1 MVLAPSLRC
10 FGDFP
15 LRPLDYFGQVNFHRA
30 ADAQHGFQSRVPH
43 SALNVG
49 NHLRRKARFLGD
61 KVLGQFAPFSLLL
74 EKGNYFGANCLRFA
88 IHSQPILKKTIDSVF
103 HYGEI
108 AAYRLGVARR
118 NTIECVFMAG
128 SARILQLGTPP
139 GVSELATG
147 PYGRFSAQKTSI
159 SQCPN
164 TGRVCE
170 RESDNSVCAPATTP
184 RDSMLEIRRSI
195 LRKLAARLDT
205 GNCFRLLK

>member
-88 IHSQPILKKTIDSVF
+88 IHAQPILKKTIDSVF

-108 AAYRLGVARR
+108 AAYRWGVARR
-118 NTIECVFMAG
+118 NTVECVFMAG

-139 GVSELATG
+139 GVSAAATG
-147 PYGRFSAQKTSI
+147 PYGRFSAQETSI
-159 SQCPN
+159 SHRPD
-164 TGRVCE
+164 TGRVRAGE
-170 RESDNSVCAPATTP
+170 KDGAVCASAATP
-184 RDSMLEIRRSI
+184 RDAMPEIRRSI
-195 LRKLAARLDT
+195 LKKLALRPDNE
-205 GNCFRLLK
+205 NCFRHLK